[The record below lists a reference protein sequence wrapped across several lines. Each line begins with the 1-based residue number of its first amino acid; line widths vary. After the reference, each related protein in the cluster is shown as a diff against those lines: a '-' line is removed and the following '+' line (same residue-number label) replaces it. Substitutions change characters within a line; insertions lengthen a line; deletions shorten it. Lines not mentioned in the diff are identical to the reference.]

1 VRKRIVLLTV
11 AASTVAILLFVLPLA
26 VVAMRFYTRIE
37 YAELES
43 RAHTV
48 VDRISDTV
56 RDGGVPLPRQ
66 MHVGDDDTGAALY
79 GPDTVRLVGDG
90 PPMGEWLVDDT
101 IHSGEVHEGDVDG
114 DLVVAVPIIEN
125 GEVAAVVRAATS
137 SGDAASRIATRWVE
151 MFGLAVVA
159 LIATWAFARYQA
171 RRLADPVEE
180 LARDAERLGEG
191 DFHVEERTVGI
202 PEVDEVRTALNATA
216 SRLDALIARERA
228 FSAEASHQ
236 LRTPLTGLQLRL
248 EAALRTPG
256 SDHTAAIRA
265 SLAEVDRLER
275 TIADLLALARGT
287 RQRGVLDL
295 DALLLEVS
303 QVWGPRLGS
312 QSRVLSFA
320 VEPAIPPT
328 EASTAAIRQ
337 VFTVLLSNAVE
348 HGAGAVTVGVR
359 DIGEAV
365 AIDVAD
371 EGRVTH
377 GPDLFERRE
386 PDAEGHGIGLA
397 LARRLVEAEGG
408 RLQLT
413 SADPTRLTVF
423 LPIVTPAVDEPAP
436 AAPPRTVEE
445 VPDGTPVS
453 RP

>member
-1 VRKRIVLLTV
+1 MRKRIVLLTV
-11 AASTVAILLFVLPLA
+11 AASSVAILLFVLPLA
-26 VVAMRFYTRIE
+26 IVAQRFYTRIE
-37 YAELES
+37 YADLES

-48 VDRISDTV
+48 VDRISDDV
-56 RDGGVPLPRQ
+56 RDHHVPGVRQ
-66 MHVGDDDTGAALY
+66 LNLGDEDTGAALY
-79 GPDTVRLVGDG
+79 GPDGNRLVGDG
-90 PPMGEWLVDDT
+90 PPKGESLVTDT
-101 IHSGEVHEGDVDG
+101 IDSGEVHEGDVDG
-114 DLVVAVPIIEN
+114 DLVVTVPIIDDGN
-125 GEVAAVVRAATS
+125 AVAVVRAATP

-159 LIATWAFARYQA
+159 LIATWALARYQS
-171 RRLADPVEE
+171 RRLAEPVED
-180 LARDAERLGEG
+180 LARAAERLGDG
-191 DFHVEERTVGI
+191 DFSIEERTVGI
-202 PEVDEVRTALNATA
+202 PEVDEVRSALNATA
-216 SRLDALIARERA
+216 ARLDALIARERA

-256 SDHTAAIRA
+256 SDHSAAIRA

-287 RQRGVLDL
+287 RQRGLLDL
-295 DALLLEVS
+295 PALLTEVS
-303 QVWGPRLGS
+303 QVWGPRLGG
-312 QSRVLSFA
+312 QERALHFA
-320 VEPAIPPT
+320 VEPGLPPM

-359 DIGEAV
+359 DIDDAV
-365 AIDVAD
+365 AIDVSD
-371 EGRVTH
+371 EGSLPV

-413 SADPTRLTVF
+413 RSDPTRLTVF
-423 LPIVTPAVDEPAP
+423 LPVGTPGTVDDAAPAGADVAGMPAP
-436 AAPPRTVEE
+436 
-445 VPDGTPVS
+445 DG
-453 RP
+453 RPLV